1 MSEKV
6 KRMSKKYDVIIVGA
20 GPAGIFAALELLK
33 NNSNLE
39 ILMLEK
45 GKGINQRKCPMREQK
60 IPCQKCNPCSLL
72 SGWGGAG
79 AFSDGK
85 LNLTT
90 SVGGLLSEYL
100 TEDELENFIEY
111 VDDIY
116 LQFGA
121 DEEIYGNN
129 PEKIDIIK
137 KEAGKANLKFLPARI
152 RHLGTEKCFTV
163 LRNIFY
169 MLAEKVE
176 IRTST
181 EVKEIIK
188 KGSCI
193 NGIKTTEG
201 ETINCKFVILSPGR
215 VGSEWLKKQT
225 AKFDLTIYNNPV
237 DVGVR
242 VELPAVIM
250 EHLTQSFYESKL
262 VYFSSQFDDKVRTFC
277 MCPHGEVVIEYNNGI
292 TTVNGHSYKDKKT
305 ENTNF
310 ALLVS
315 TNFTQPFKEPI
326 AYGKHIANLAN
337 ILSGGVI
344 IQRLGDLMSGRRSTV
359 ERINHSTVTPTLNS
373 AIPGDLSFVLPY
385 RILSNIIEMLQAL
398 DKIAPGVFYKQTLL
412 YGAEV
417 KFYSMRLELSK
428 RLETKIKNLFTVGDG
443 AGITRG
449 LIQASISG
457 IVVAKEIKSRVGVLH

>member
-1 MSEKV
+1 
-6 KRMSKKYDVIIVGA
+6 MSKQYDVIIVGA
-20 GPAGIFAALELLK
+20 GPAGIFAAIELLK
-33 NNSNLE
+33 NNGNLK
-39 ILMLEK
+39 ILILEK
-45 GKGINQRKCPMREQK
+45 GKDINQRKCPMREYN
-60 IPCQKCNPCSLL
+60 IACQKCNPCSVL

-90 SVGGLLSEYL
+90 SIGGLLSEYL
-100 TEDELENFIEY
+100 SEEELSDFIKY

-116 LQFGA
+116 LRFGA
-121 DEEIYGNN
+121 DENIYGNN
-129 PEKIDIIK
+129 QEKIDIIR
-137 KEAGKANLKFLPARI
+137 KETARANLKFIPARI
-152 RHLGTEKCFTV
+152 RHLGTENCFTV

-169 MLAEKVE
+169 SLTEKVE

-181 EVKEIIK
+181 EVKEVIK
-188 KGSCI
+188 KDNFIS
-193 NGIKTTEG
+193 GIKTTEG
-201 ETINCKFVILSPGR
+201 ETINCKYVILSPGR
-215 VGSEWLKKQT
+215 VGSEWLKKQ
-225 AKFDLTIYNNPV
+225 AIKYHLKVYKNPI

-242 VELPAVIM
+242 VELPAIIM
-250 EHLTQSFYESKL
+250 EHLTQVLYESKL
-262 VYFSSQFDDKVRTFC
+262 IYFSSQFDDKVRTFC
-277 MCPHGEVVIEYNNGI
+277 MCPHGEVVIEYNDGI

-315 TNFTQPFKEPI
+315 TNFTEPFKEPI

-344 IQRLGDLMSGRRSTV
+344 IQRLGDLMSGRRSTT
-359 ERINHSTVTPTLNS
+359 ERISHSVVIPTLNS

-398 DKIAPGVFYKQTLL
+398 DKVAPGVFCKQTLL
-412 YGAEV
+412 YGVEI
-417 KFYSMRLELSK
+417 KFYSVRLELSK
-428 RLETKIKNLFTVGDG
+428 NLETKVKNLFAVGDG

-457 IVVAKEIKSRVGVLH
+457 VIAAREIKNRLGA